1 MDGEDAGAQV
11 AVGDENRRA
20 GAGGGEGESRGNAG
34 RSMEKSRRKE
44 EQACWVG
51 NSTPRLL
58 GPPPSTLPSSPLSL
72 FGK

>member
-11 AVGDENRRA
+11 AGEENRSA
-20 GAGGGEGESRGNAG
+20 GAGGGEGESRGSAG
-34 RSMEKSRRKE
+34 RSMQKSRRKD